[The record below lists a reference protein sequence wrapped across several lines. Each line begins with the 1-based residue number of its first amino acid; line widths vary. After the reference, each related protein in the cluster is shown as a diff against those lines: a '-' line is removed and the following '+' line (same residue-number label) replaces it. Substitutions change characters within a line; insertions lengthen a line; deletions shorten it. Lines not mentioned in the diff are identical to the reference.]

1 MSDEEDVTS
10 ESARMK
16 ADIRA
21 VEAEKLK
28 ARLERFVASVS
39 PAQLKDLKIV
49 LERLIAL
56 RAGRRY

>member
-10 ESARMK
+10 QSARMK

>member
-10 ESARMK
+10 QSARIK

-28 ARLERFVASVS
+28 ARLERFVASVT

-49 LERLIAL
+49 IERLIAL
-56 RAGRRY
+56 RAARRY

>member
-10 ESARMK
+10 QSARMK

-28 ARLERFVASVS
+28 ARLERFVASVT

-56 RAGRRY
+56 WAARRY

>member
-10 ESARMK
+10 QSARIK

-39 PAQLKDLKIV
+39 RAQLKDLKIV